1 MQDKNKILDEIFN
14 DDPLGILNVKAKVKA
29 QTADE
34 RLTASFQE
42 ITDFYKINKKE
53 PEPNMSNIAEYKL
66 YTRLKSLREDGEKMM
81 ALEPYDEYK
90 LLRSEP
96 KEINSIDDIFSD
108 DALDLL
114 GGDDLGLYDFKHVPK
129 DTTMPDYIAKRKPCK
144 NFEDFEHLFINCQ
157 SDLKERSRQIT
168 QFKNEQQ
175 IDKGYFFVLKGVL
188 LYVAEIGKRE
198 LDKNG
203 KTNARLR
210 VIFENGTESDLL
222 LRSLSAE
229 LYKDGRRITEHIDK
243 HLDNFHGISED
254 DVESGYIYVLKSK
267 SEKEEIKSLQN
278 LYKIGYTTTTSKDR
292 TKNAINEPTYL
303 MAEVEEVSLYKTYN
317 MTTQKLELLLHK
329 FFGNVCLDID
339 IYDQK
344 GKRHTPRE
352 WFVVPLHIIDQTI
365 SLIDSG
371 EIVNYIYDQKTEMI
385 KLKQNS

>member
-29 QTADE
+29 QSADE
-34 RLTASFQE
+34 RLVASFQE
-42 ITDFYKINKKE
+42 ISDFYKNNKKE

-81 ALEPYDEYK
+81 ALEPIDEYK

-114 GGDDLGLYDFKHVPK
+114 GGDDHGLYDFKHVPK
-129 DTTMPDYIAKRKPCK
+129 ETSMPDYIAKRKPCK
-144 NFEDFEHLFINCQ
+144 NFEDYEHLFIKCHK
-157 SDLKERSRQIT
+157 DLKDRSRQIT

-229 LYKDGRRITEHIDK
+229 LYKDGRRITEHIDN
-243 HLDNFHGISED
+243 HLDKFHGVSEE

-267 SEKEEIKSLQN
+267 SENEEIKSIEN
-278 LYKIGYTTTTSKDR
+278 LFKIGYTTTTSKDR

-303 MAEVEEVSLYKTYN
+303 MAEVEEVSLYKCYN

-329 FFGNVCLDID
+329 FFGHVCLNID
-339 IYDQK
+339 IYDQQ

-352 WFVVPLHIIDQTI
+352 WFIVPLHIIDQTI
-365 SLIDSG
+365 SLIHSR
-371 EIVNYIYDQKTEMI
+371 EIVNYVYDEKSEMI
-385 KLKQNS
+385 RQK

>member
-1 MQDKNKILDEIFN
+1 MQDKNKILDEIFG
-14 DDPLGILNVKAKVKA
+14 DDPLGILDVKPKVKA
-29 QTADE
+29 QSADE
-34 RLTASFQE
+34 RLISSFQE
-42 ITDFYKINKKE
+42 ILDFYKASEKE

-81 ALEPYDEYK
+81 ALEPYDEYS
-90 LLRSEP
+90 LLKNDQ
-96 KEINSIDDIFSD
+96 KEIHSIEDIFSD
-108 DALDLL
+108 DSLDLL
-114 GGDDLGLYDFKHVPK
+114 GGDNLGLYDFKHVPK
-129 DTTMPDYIAKRKPCK
+129 ETSMPDYIAKRKPCK
-144 NFEDFEHLFINCQ
+144 NFKDFEHLFINCQ
-157 SDLKERSRQIT
+157 KNLKDNSRQIS

-188 LYVAEIGKRE
+188 LYVAEIGKRK

-222 LRSLSAE
+222 LRSLSAS
-229 LYKDGRRITEHIDK
+229 LYKDGRRITEQIDK
-243 HLDNFHGISED
+243 HLDNFHGITKD
-254 DVESGYIYVLKSK
+254 DVDSGFIYVLKSK
-267 SEKEEIKSLQN
+267 SEKEELKSINN
-278 LYKIGYTTTTSKDR
+278 LYKIGYTTTTSQDR
-292 TKNAINEPTYL
+292 TKNAVNEPTYL

-329 FFGNVCLDID
+329 FLGHVCLDID

-365 SLIDSG
+365 TLIDSG
-371 EIVNYIYDQKTEMI
+371 EIVNYTYDEKIEMI
-385 KLKQNS
+385 KPK